1 MRNLTD
7 RGYRVLL
14 AHSDEAVLDSVSE
27 FLTES
32 DESITIESTTDPDR
46 VTEETKEGE
55 ADCVVSGKEV
65 GDTSGLDLLR
75 QTANGAGGT
84 PFVLFV
90 GSDSPETAREA
101 IEAGAA
107 GHLRTTMPEFMAA
120 VEDPGREQ
128 QDVLA
133 SRIRN
138 LVDRE
143 RMRTNYREMFD
154 KVNDAIFVH
163 DAETGEI
170 LDVNERMCEVYGY
183 TREEALELEVEDVLP
198 DGSEEDYTREEAME
212 KLRKAREE
220 GPQVFEWK
228 AVTNDGEPFWAEVSL
243 KGATISGEERILAV
257 VRDVSERKES
267 EERYR
272 ALVEQS
278 LVGIYIIKDGVFEYV
293 NPKGLEMIG
302 AEPEEMLGTS
312 PFDYVHE
319 DDEEKMRENL
329 KKRREGEAE
338 SIRYSFRAETFDG
351 EEKVFES
358 HGTRVELT
366 DGPAV
371 AGCIVD
377 ITEDVEREER
387 LKAQKEFTE
396 DALDAIQ
403 DIFAVFG
410 SDGSMVDWNRTF
422 TETVGYTDEE
432 IESMT
437 TVDFVEGEDV
447 KTVEESIEEVVETG
461 STSLEVDMITKGG
474 DEVPVRWNGSTLQ
487 HPEEG
492 EVICGVGRIK

>member
-1 MRNLTD
+1 M
-7 RGYRVLL
+7 LL
-14 AHSDEAVLDSVSE
+14 AHSDGAVLDSVSE

-32 DESITIESTTDPDR
+32 DESITVESTTEPEQ
-46 VTEETKEGE
+46 VTERATVGE
-55 ADCVVSGKEV
+55 VDCVILGKEV
-65 GDTSGLDLLR
+65 GDTDGLDLLR
-75 QTANGAGGT
+75 RTTETGAGGV

-90 GSDSPETAREA
+90 GADSPEAAREA
-101 IEAGAA
+101 IEEGAA

-143 RMRTNYREMFD
+143 RMRTNYHEMFE

-163 DAETGEI
+163 DADTGEI
-170 LDVNERMCEVYGY
+170 LDVNERMCEMHGY
-183 TREEALELEVEDVLP
+183 TREEALELSVEDILP
-198 DGSEEDYTREEAME
+198 DEEGYTQEKAME
-212 KLRKAREE
+212 KVKKVRQD

-228 AVTNDGEPFWAEVSL
+228 NVTKDGEPFWVEVSL

-257 VRDVSERKES
+257 VRDISERKES
-267 EERYR
+267 EQRYR

-293 NPKGLEMIG
+293 NPKVLEMTG
-302 AEPEEMLGTS
+302 AEPDEIIGAS
-312 PFDYVHE
+312 PLDYVHE
-319 DDEEKMRENL
+319 EDKEEMRENL

-351 EEKVFES
+351 KEKIFES

-377 ITEDVEREER
+377 VTEEVERKER
-387 LKAQKEFTE
+387 LRAQKEFTE

-403 DIFAVFG
+403 DIFAIFG
-410 SDGSMVDWNRTF
+410 SDGGMVDWNRTF
-422 TETVGYTDEE
+422 TETVEYPDEE
-432 IESMT
+432 VESMR

-447 KTVEESIEEVVETG
+447 KTVETSMEEVIETG
-461 STSLEVDMITKGG
+461 STSLEVEMITKDG
-474 DEVPVRWNGSTLQ
+474 DSVPVRWKGSTLQ